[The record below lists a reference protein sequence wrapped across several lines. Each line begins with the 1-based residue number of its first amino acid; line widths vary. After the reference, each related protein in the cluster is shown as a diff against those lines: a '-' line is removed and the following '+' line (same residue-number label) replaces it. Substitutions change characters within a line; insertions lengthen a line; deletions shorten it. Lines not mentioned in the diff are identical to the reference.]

1 MSQFASFQS
10 FIRVT
15 LFFIKVILG
24 MALPLISW
32 TVLDRHWWEEEWIII
47 PILLFEDA
55 VISFYFV
62 YWFIR
67 KLNFP
72 LGVFSIVPVMYGAFV
87 PLVAIF
93 FVTIGE
99 PFILFIANSIFHSSA
114 GVVSVNG
121 VTIILFFSSV
131 IALMLTCIFTG
142 GFLKIHDRSKGQS
155 RLIGN
160 HRD

>member
-1 MSQFASFQS
+1 MSQLSCFQS
-10 FIRVT
+10 FIRVF

-32 TVLDRHWWEEEWIII
+32 TVLDRHWWEEEGIII

-62 YWFIR
+62 YWFIK

-72 LGVFSIVPVMYGAFV
+72 LGVFSIVPVMYGALV
-87 PLVAIF
+87 PIVATF
-93 FVTIGE
+93 FVIIGE
-99 PFILFIANSIFHSSA
+99 PFIFSIANSIFHSSD

-121 VTIILFFSSV
+121 VTLILFFSSV
-131 IALMLTCIFTG
+131 IALMMTCIFTG
-142 GFLKIHDRSKGQS
+142 GFLKIQKYADTSKS
-155 RLIGN
+155 K
-160 HRD
+160 